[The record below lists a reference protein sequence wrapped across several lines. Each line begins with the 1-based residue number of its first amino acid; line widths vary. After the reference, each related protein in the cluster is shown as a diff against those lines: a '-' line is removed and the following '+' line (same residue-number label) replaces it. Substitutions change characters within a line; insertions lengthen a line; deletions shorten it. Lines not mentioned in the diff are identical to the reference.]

1 MITIGNFSFIPR
13 NGSRNSI
20 KQETN
25 IIWLTILVEHSV
37 SCVENKLGG
46 KVMYINIKIFIP
58 VVQMRDNSGL
68 D

>member
-1 MITIGNFSFIPR
+1 MITIGNFSFILR

-37 SCVENKLGG
+37 SCVENK
-46 KVMYINIKIFIP
+46 
-58 VVQMRDNSGL
+58 
-68 D
+68 